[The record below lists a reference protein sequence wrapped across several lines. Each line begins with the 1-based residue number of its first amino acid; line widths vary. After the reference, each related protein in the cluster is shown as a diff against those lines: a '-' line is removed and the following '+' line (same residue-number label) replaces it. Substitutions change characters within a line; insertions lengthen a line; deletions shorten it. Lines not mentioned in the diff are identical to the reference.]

1 MDPIYHF
8 PRFLSPEQVE
18 QLVQLTVAKQD
29 SFRGAA
35 GRGSLGPR
43 YEVMAGDDVRA
54 ELPELMTLWEQRIQP
69 LAADLAGEAIE
80 LFASPRRAVRVQR
93 YAQRDHG
100 FRWHFDGHRYAALL
114 TLQNTNAGV
123 TEYVAPG
130 LSRVLRFA
138 LYPLYPFPQVFSFAP
153 HRGIAAAAG
162 DLVLMRGRD
171 LLHRGV
177 TLEDDGERLLV
188 VFAYDGVGRRPNP
201 VRDRIA
207 RWLNFSQGGAN

>member
-1 MDPIYHF
+1 
-8 PRFLSPEQVE
+8 
-18 QLVQLTVAKQD
+18 
-29 SFRGAA
+29 
-35 GRGSLGPR
+35 
-43 YEVMAGDDVRA
+43 MAGDGVQA
-54 ELPELMTLWEQRIQP
+54 ELPELMSLWEQRIHP
-69 LAADLAGEAIE
+69 LAAELAGEPVE

-93 YAQRDHG
+93 YARRDHG

-130 LSRVLRFA
+130 LSRVLRPA
-138 LYPLYPFPQVFSFAP
+138 LYPLYPFPQLFSVAP

-162 DLVLMRGRD
+162 DLVLMRGGD

-188 VFAYDGVGRRPNP
+188 VYAYDPLGRRPNP
-201 VRDRIA
+201 IRDRIA
-207 RWLNFSQGGAN
+207 RWLNFDAPSYAENER